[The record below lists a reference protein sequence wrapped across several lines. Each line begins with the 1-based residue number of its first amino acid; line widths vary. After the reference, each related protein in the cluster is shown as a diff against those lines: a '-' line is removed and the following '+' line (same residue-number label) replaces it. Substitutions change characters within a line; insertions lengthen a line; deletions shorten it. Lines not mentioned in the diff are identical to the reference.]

1 MPMSGPMTS
10 PEFSV
15 VATTRRVWS
24 EAEKLQIM
32 DEASAPGANISAVA
46 RRHGVA
52 QSLLYRWRKAAV
64 EPLKATAPSFVHV
77 ALPAPENSS
86 PARKPAAPPSSS
98 IEIQL
103 TSGRVVRVSATVDA
117 AALKRIIDLLEV

>member
-1 MPMSGPMTS
+1 MTS

-15 VATTRRVWS
+15 VATTRRIWS
-24 EAEKLQIM
+24 EAEKRQIM

-52 QSLLYRWRKAAV
+52 QSLLYRWRKATV
-64 EPLKATAPSFVHV
+64 GPLKPPAPAFVPV
-77 ALPAPENSS
+77 ALPPPDHSS
-86 PARKPAAPPSSS
+86 SARKPTLPPTSPT
-98 IEIQL
+98 EIQL